1 MPPRHVGAR
10 MALTLSRF
18 FPRRE
23 RRNLLSRGIRLV
35 ALNIVVLLTLETT
48 GLASAQQSP
57 APILPSVPS
66 QGLQQASV
74 QPAVNSTETA
84 TQDARNESA
93 DSLPSAPTPMPSQ
106 QAPAQEPPPPQAPA
120 QQQATPQQPVG
131 TAAAPYEKPTGVP
144 GSRPAGAA
152 IAPAKQRRV
161 HAIVIRVAIVLAAGA
176 AVGAVVGLSK
186 ATHSSP
192 Q

>member
-1 MPPRHVGAR
+1 
-10 MALTLSRF
+10 MALAQSRL

-23 RRNLLSRGIRLV
+23 KCSLGSRGIRLV
-35 ALNIVVLLTLETT
+35 AIGVVMLLTLETSSVY
-48 GLASAQQSP
+48 GAQQRPLPTPANVSSQAPQSP
-57 APILPSVPS
+57 NA
-66 QGLQQASV
+66 QQAAT
-74 QPAVNSTETA
+74 PPEATA
-84 TQDARNESA
+84 QDAQSESL
-93 DSLPSAPTPMPSQ
+93 DSLPSAPTPLPT
-106 QAPAQEPPPPQAPA
+106 PQE
-120 QQQATPQQPVG
+120 TPQQPVG

-176 AVGAVVGLSK
+176 AVGTVVGLSR
-186 ATHSSP
+186 ATHSTP

>member
-1 MPPRHVGAR
+1 
-10 MALTLSRF
+10 MAITQSRI

-35 ALNIVVLLTLETT
+35 AFNIVVLLTLETT
-48 GLASAQQSP
+48 SLAGAQQSP
-57 APILPSVPS
+57 APIPPSVSS
-66 QGLQQASV
+66 QRIQRGSV
-74 QPAVNSTETA
+74 QPTANSPEAT

-93 DSLPSAPTPMPSQ
+93 DSLPSAPTPMPQEQPPAQ
-106 QAPAQEPPPPQAPA
+106 QAPAQ

-131 TAAAPYEKPTGVP
+131 TAAAPYEKPSGVP

-186 ATHSSP
+186 ATHSAP

>member
-1 MPPRHVGAR
+1 
-10 MALTLSRF
+10 MAITRSRP

-23 RRNLLSRGIRLV
+23 RRNLWSPGIRLV
-35 ALNIVVLLTLETT
+35 AFSIAALLMLETSIAA
-48 GLASAQQSP
+48 GAQQSAPPQAPQLQNARP
-57 APILPSVPS
+57 ATTPEPTV
-66 QGLQQASV
+66 
-74 QPAVNSTETA
+74 
-84 TQDARNESA
+84 QDARNEA
-93 DSLPSAPTPMPSQ
+93 LDSLPSAPTPQ
-106 QAPAQEPPPPQAPA
+106 PAQQAPA
-120 QQQATPQQPVG
+120 QQQAPPQQPVG

-161 HAIVIRVAIVLAAGA
+161 RAIAIRVGIVLAAGA

-186 ATHSSP
+186 ATHSTP